1 MRIVRRSG
9 ASELRS
15 VDAGTALLNGH
26 SARRSAEPTAVL
38 LDRHPMWLD
47 ALEQVLQRSGIR
59 SLARETA
66 PEAALA
72 QLAAREPRL
81 FVLDIDVNGSIDDG
95 LACLREA
102 CACVPSLNAVVFSA
116 CEDPAT
122 IDAAFAAG
130 AAAYVLKRAQ
140 RDDLT
145 SAIRQAFDRSV
156 YLSHGRPTVRLPVTG
171 LDAERG
177 DLTRRELEILACVA
191 EGRTNRDVAK
201 LLWVTEQTVKFHL
214 ANIFR
219 KLGVSNRTQASRW
232 AHEHGVLRD
241 VTETEALYAT
251 PR

>member
-1 MRIVRRSG
+1 MRRSG
-9 ASELRS
+9 TSGLLP
-15 VDAGTALLNGH
+15 VGDGTVLLHGI
-26 SARRSAEPTAVL
+26 AERKPAEPTAVL

-47 ALEQVLQRSGIR
+47 ALEAVLQRTGIR

-72 QLAAREPRL
+72 QLASRSPRL
-81 FVLDIDVNGSIDDG
+81 FVLDIDLNGSTDDG

-102 CACVPSLNAVVFSA
+102 CACVPSLTAVVFSA

-122 IDAAFAAG
+122 IEAAFSAG
-130 AAAYVLKRAQ
+130 AGAYVLKRAQ

-156 YLSHGRPTVRLPVTG
+156 YLPYGRSSSKGPKRG
-171 LDAERG
+171 LDAESA
-177 DLTRRELEILACVA
+177 DLTRRELEILASVA
-191 EGRTNRDVAK
+191 DGRTNREVAK

-232 AHEHGVLRD
+232 AHDHGVLRD
-241 VTETEALYAT
+241 ETEALYAA
-251 PR
+251 RR

>member
-1 MRIVRRSG
+1 MRRTGVVELREVEAG
-9 ASELRS
+9 ARLLHGVSELRPS
-15 VDAGTALLNGH
+15 AL
-26 SARRSAEPTAVL
+26 TAVL

-47 ALEQVLQRSGIR
+47 SLEQVLQHTGIR

-72 QLAAREPRL
+72 QLAAHEPRL
-81 FVLDIDVNGSIDDG
+81 FVLDIDVDGSVEDG

-122 IDAAFAAG
+122 IDAALAAG

-145 SAIRQAFDRSV
+145 SAIRQAFERSV
-156 YLSHGRPTVRLPVTG
+156 YLPRRRGSARSKGSAAAR
-171 LDAERG
+171 AE
-177 DLTRRELEILACVA
+177 LTRRELEILTSVA
-191 EGRTNRDVAK
+191 EGRTNREVAK

-219 KLGVSNRTQASRW
+219 KLAVSNRTQASRW
-232 AHEHGVLRD
+232 AHEHGVLMD
-241 VTETEALYAT
+241 PAEALSAG
-251 PR
+251 RR

>member
-1 MRIVRRSG
+1 M
-9 ASELRS
+9 SELRQS
-15 VDAGTALLNGH
+15 EAGARLLTGLP
-26 SARRSAEPTAVL
+26 ARRSSEPTAVL

-47 ALEQVLQRSGIR
+47 TLEQVLQRVGIN

-72 QLAAREPRL
+72 QLASHEPRL
-81 FVLDIDVNGSIDDG
+81 FVLDIDVNGSVEDG
-95 LACLREA
+95 IECLREA
-102 CACVPSLNAVVFSA
+102 CSCVPSVSAVVFSA
-116 CEDPAT
+116 CEDAAT
-122 IDAAFAAG
+122 IEAAFAAG

-156 YLSHGRPTVRLPVTG
+156 YLPHGRSAAKPPATG
-171 LDAERG
+171 LDAEVA

-191 EGRTNRDVAK
+191 EGRTNREVAK

-219 KLGVSNRTQASRW
+219 KLGATNRTQASRW
-232 AHEHGVLRD
+232 AHEHGIVRTA
-241 VTETEALYAT
+241 VEPLYAAA
-251 PR
+251 R